1 MWMEF
6 IFTLICILGVTI
18 SIDEMT
24 ANFKGNNA
32 DQIRMKYT
40 AEGDGL
46 QEDAIFQ
53 KGYTFQ
59 SFMCTDP
66 DLKTYLSKILSPLH
80 DVLMALFDTVEGK
93 NHQCTM
99 DNIYN
104 SAAFFKVA

>member
-24 ANFKGNNA
+24 TNFKGNNLY
-32 DQIRMKYT
+32 QIRMTYKG
-40 AEGDGL
+40 EGYGL
-46 QEDAIFQ
+46 QADALFQ
-53 KGYTFQ
+53 KGYTYQ

-80 DVLMALFDTVEGK
+80 DRLMALFDTVEGK
-93 NHQCTM
+93 NHRCRM
-99 DNIYN
+99 DHIYN
-104 SAAFFKVA
+104 

>member
-6 IFTLICILGVTI
+6 IFTIICILSVTI

-32 DQIRMKYT
+32 DQINMMYK
-40 AEGDGL
+40 AEVYGL
-46 QEDAIFQ
+46 QVDALFQ
-53 KGYTFQ
+53 KGYTYQ
-59 SFMCTDP
+59 SFICTDP
-66 DLKTYLSKILSPLH
+66 ALKTYLSKIMSPLH
-80 DVLMALFDTVEGK
+80 DILMTLFDTIEGK